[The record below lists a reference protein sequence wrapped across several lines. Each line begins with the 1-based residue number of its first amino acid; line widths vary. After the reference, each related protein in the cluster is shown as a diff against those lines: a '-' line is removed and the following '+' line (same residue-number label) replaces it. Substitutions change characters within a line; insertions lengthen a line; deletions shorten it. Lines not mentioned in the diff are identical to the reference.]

1 MNTLETVIEQVINP
15 SAKDMRILKEAIM
28 ANPELASL
36 FNGIPHKAIIE
47 KTGTVKVPKALSVA
61 VDRKPRA
68 APQPK
73 ADEVRC
79 QAVVWNLEKDA
90 ETGELKPKRCT
101 RGCDAGSTFCKQ
113 HGLPDGKKCAGCSA
127 YFGEDVVHQFK
138 HEHMG
143 TIHEP
148 SYIFEKYRKDVEKI
162 YQNSLLTPEVKATA
176 EAVEPKKKVAKKS
189 SKKTETDEHKP
200 KRALNPYMKYLQ
212 ENREAIKAAVLE
224 ENADLKGK
232 ELQNAITKRAGE
244 IWKALK
250 ASGATVE
257 ATVETTVEDEPVVA
271 EEPVIEEETAEEAA
285 DDEDDKM
292 NLTYNDELKVWID
305 EDTQLYYDD
314 EQGTDAKGSVV
325 GGVLKP
331 FKARK

>member
-15 SAKDMRILKEAIM
+15 SAKDMRNLKDAIM

-36 FNGIPHKAIIE
+36 FNGITHKAIIE
-47 KTGTVKVPKALSVA
+47 KTGTVKVA

-68 APQPK
+68 APHPK

-176 EAVEPKKKVAKKS
+176 EAVEPKKKTTTKKT
-189 SKKTETDEHKP
+189 SKKTETDEPKP

-212 ENREAIKAAVLE
+212 ENREAIKAAVLGK
-224 ENADLKGK
+224 NADLKGK

-244 IWKALK
+244 MWKVLK
-250 ASGATVE
+250 ASGMVPETAVE
-257 ATVETTVEDEPVVA
+257 ATGEDEPVVA
-271 EEPVIEEETAEEAA
+271 EEPVAVVEEETIEEAA

-305 EDTQLYYDD
+305 NDTQLYYDD